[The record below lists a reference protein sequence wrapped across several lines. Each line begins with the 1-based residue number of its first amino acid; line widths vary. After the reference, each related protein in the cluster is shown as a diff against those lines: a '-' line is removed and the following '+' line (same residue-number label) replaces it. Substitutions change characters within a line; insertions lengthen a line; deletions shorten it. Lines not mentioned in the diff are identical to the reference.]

1 MLQKHTQVT
10 RDGTVYDPPLQQL
23 TYGALLGGRVSMV
36 ADSANISKKALTIAL
51 RYGVV
56 RRQFK
61 TGKNPVSAT
70 HLRRCT
76 VTGWLC

>member
-36 ADSANISKKALTIAL
+36 ADSANIAKKALTIAL

-61 TGKNPVSAT
+61 TGKNPVGIK
-70 HLRRCT
+70 HM
-76 VTGWLC
+76 VTAF

>member
-1 MLQKHTQVT
+1 
-10 RDGTVYDPPLQQL
+10 
-23 TYGALLGGRVSMV
+23 MV

-61 TGKNPVSAT
+61 TGKNPVSPPSISLKNAE
-70 HLRRCT
+70 
-76 VTGWLC
+76 